1 MDKSK
6 IRKRIE
12 DLRRQIQR
20 HNYLYYVEAKPQI
33 SDFEYDK
40 LLRELSRLERQY
52 PEFDSPDSPTKKVG
66 AFPERS
72 SFAVVRHNPRMYSLD
87 NVYSY
92 EEFLE
97 WAARLE
103 KALGFLPEMVC
114 ELKIDGVGI
123 SVIYERG
130 SLLRAITRG
139 NGIEG
144 EDITAN
150 VRTIRELPLSLTG
163 KAVPEY
169 LDVRGEVYMRRQDL
183 ERINTRR
190 QEEGLD
196 VFANTRNAAA
206 GSLKLLDPK
215 EVSRRN
221 LHFFAHSF
229 GRLEPLLCSSHSE
242 FMDLMASLFVPV
254 EPNRRKCDRLE
265 DVRDFYENA
274 LSIRDSLPYD
284 IDGVVVKVDDFSI
297 QEKLGFTA
305 KSPRWAIA
313 FKFPAHQA
321 LTKLLSVSF
330 QVGRTGVI
338 TPVAN
343 LEPVECGGV
352 VISRSTLHNFDE
364 IERLGIRLGDWV
376 VVERAGDVIPHIVK
390 VLVEQRTGKEKPIE
404 VPSLCPV
411 CGSRVVR
418 LEGEVAYRCVNRSC
432 PAQIRAALLFWASK
446 PAMDIEG
453 FGEAVVDALLERGK
467 LKTVADIYRLTKED
481 LLSLPL
487 FKEKR
492 ANNLLNAIEKS
503 KGRDLNRFI
512 YALGIRYVGEKISY
526 VLAERFLDIDALIR
540 ANFEELISIPDIGE
554 KVAGSIIAFFSDR
567 HNLQLI
573 DELKVLGVNTRKIV
587 SSTRQDLLGKVFVFT
602 GELDSFPRSKAKELV
617 TSMGGRVAGSV
628 GRSVDFVVVGKKPG
642 SKYTKAKELGLRIIG
657 EREFLKMIGKRQ

>member
-1 MDKSK
+1 MDRDK

-12 DLRRQIQR
+12 ELREQIKR
-20 HNYLYYVEAKPQI
+20 HNYLYYVEARPQI
-33 SDFEYDK
+33 SDYEYDK
-40 LLRELSRLERQY
+40 LLRELSSLERQY

-66 AFPERS
+66 AFPERPD
-72 SFAVVRHNPRMYSLD
+72 FAVVIHSPRMYSLD

-97 WAARLE
+97 WTARLE
-103 KALGFLPEMVC
+103 RSLGFLPEMVC

-130 SLLRAITRG
+130 RLLRAITRG

-144 EDITAN
+144 EDVTAN

-163 KAVPEY
+163 EAVPEY

-183 ERINTRR
+183 ERINAQR

-206 GSLKLLDPK
+206 GSLKLLDSR
-215 EVSRRN
+215 EVSRRR

-229 GRLEPLLCSSHSE
+229 GRIQPLLCRSHSE
-242 FMDLMASLFVPV
+242 FMDLMASLFIPI
-254 EPNRRKCDRLE
+254 EANRRKCASAE
-265 DVRDFYENA
+265 QVKEFYEYA
-274 LSIRDSLPYD
+274 LSIRDDLPYD
-284 IDGVVVKVDDFSI
+284 IDGVVVKVDDFDV
-297 QEKLGFTA
+297 QERLGFTA

-321 LTKLLSVSF
+321 LTRLLSVSF

-364 IERLGIRLGDWV
+364 VERLGIRLGDWV

-390 VLVEQRTGKEKPIE
+390 VLVDRRTGREKPIE

-418 LEGEVAYRCVNRSC
+418 LEGEVAYRCLNRSC

-467 LKTVADIYRLTKED
+467 LKTVADIYRLTKEE
-481 LLSLPL
+481 LLTLPL
-487 FKEKR
+487 FKEKK
-492 ANNLLNAIEKS
+492 ANNLINAIERS

-512 YALGIRYVGEKISY
+512 YALGIRYVGEKLSSL
-526 VLAERFLDIDALIR
+526 LADRFLDIDRLIN
-540 ANFEELISIPDIGE
+540 AGFDELVAMPDIGE
-554 KVAGSIIAFFSDR
+554 KVAKSIVAFFSDR
-567 HNLQLI
+567 NNLELI
-573 DELKVLGVNTRKIV
+573 EELKRLGINTKKITV
-587 SSTRQDLLGKVFVFT
+587 TTDQSLLGKVFVFT
-602 GELDSFPRSKAKELV
+602 GELDAFPRSRAKELV

-628 GRSVDFVVVGKKPG
+628 SRSVDFVVVGKKPG
-642 SKYTKAKELGLRIIG
+642 SKYARAKELGLRIIG
-657 EREFLKMIGKRQ
+657 EREFLEMIGKRQ